1 MTKEEF
7 TKNNRGIND
16 SEDLPKEYLSKIYD
30 EIASSEIKMKADGA
44 SVDKTLVVTDHKK
57 RQAIW
62 CQESANI
69 TKNAEALMESAASA
83 SSRDDT
89 VFMTA
94 KHTEHVKPMFKMVW
108 SPVLAVFSVGLQDSG
123 SESDTSQLCL
133 EGIQCSIRIACIF
146 GFSLERNAFLQ
157 ALARFTLLTYNS
169 NVTEIKSKNID
180 TIKALI
186 SVAYTDGNY
195 LGSSWVD
202 VIKCISQLEVSG
214 YYSSNIM

>member
-1 MTKEEF
+1 M
-7 TKNNRGIND
+7 
-16 SEDLPKEYLSKIYD
+16 
-30 EIASSEIKMKADGA
+30 
-44 SVDKTLVVTDHKK
+44 
-57 RQAIW
+57 
-62 CQESANI
+62 
-69 TKNAEALMESAASA
+69 
-83 SSRDDT
+83 
-89 VFMTA
+89 VF
-94 KHTEHVKPMFKMVW
+94 
-108 SPVLAVFSVGLQDSG
+108 LQDSG

-214 YYSSNIM
+214 YYTSY